1 MQKKV
6 LYIMAFFSVE
16 KTAFSQ
22 EIQTIQL
29 DRPDQTECPFIVPKG
44 FIQYEAGFSF
54 EQTNNKEF
62 SISHPSVL
70 WKYGINSRL
79 ELRLITELTTELNH
93 STITTGLQP
102 ITIGF
107 KVNLW
112 EEKKWIPRTSFI
124 AHLTTADW
132 GTSDFKT
139 RYYAPSFRFTMQN
152 TLSKR
157 FSLGYNLGAEWDGET
172 ANPTFI
178 YTLTSGFSITEK
190 IGCYVEIYG
199 FVPRHEKSNHRID
212 GGFTFLLT
220 NDLMLDISGGTRLT
234 KNAPQYYV
242 ALGISQRFKIAKQKP
257 QHD

>member
-1 MQKKV
+1 M
-6 LYIMAFFSVE
+6 LYIIVFLSVQ
-16 KTAFSQ
+16 KAAFSQ
-22 EIQTIQL
+22 EIPAIQL

-54 EQTNNKEF
+54 EQTNSKEF

-93 STITTGLQP
+93 SKSMTGLQP

-124 AHLTTADW
+124 AHLTSANW

-139 RYYAPSFRFTMQN
+139 HYYAPSFRFTLKN

-157 FSLGYNLGAEWDGET
+157 LSLGYKLSAE
-172 ANPTFI
+172 
-178 YTLTSGFSITEK
+178 
-190 IGCYVEIYG
+190 
-199 FVPRHEKSNHRID
+199 
-212 GGFTFLLT
+212 
-220 NDLMLDISGGTRLT
+220 
-234 KNAPQYYV
+234 
-242 ALGISQRFKIAKQKP
+242 
-257 QHD
+257 